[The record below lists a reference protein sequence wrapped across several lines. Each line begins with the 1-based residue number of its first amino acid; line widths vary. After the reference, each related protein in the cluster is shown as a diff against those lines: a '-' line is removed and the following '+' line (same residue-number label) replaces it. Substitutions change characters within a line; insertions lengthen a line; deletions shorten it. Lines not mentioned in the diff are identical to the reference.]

1 MLRFPRYLLAALVLC
16 AAFSASAGAQPREV
30 VATDFTVQLFMTE
43 KGELSP
49 DIFKLEELAVHNF
62 TVSGKNFEG
71 GKFSGFLL
79 RVEFRAKGEKF
90 AEGLQGQVLLREV
103 KTKKVL
109 RTLSFSDVY
118 VGTSGV
124 SYRAVFVQNLDCTI
138 MQAEL
143 YSGGKRYTKELRFH
157 CGE

>member
-1 MLRFPRYLLAALVLC
+1 MRCFLRRLLVAAVLW
-16 AAFSASAGAQPREV
+16 AASAAPAGAQPREV

-62 TVSGKNFEG
+62 TVSGKGFDG

-118 VGTSGV
+118 VGTGGV
-124 SYRAVFVQNLDCTI
+124 SYRAAFVQNLDCTI

-143 YSGGKRYTKELRFH
+143 YSGGKRYTKELPFH
-157 CGE
+157 CGK